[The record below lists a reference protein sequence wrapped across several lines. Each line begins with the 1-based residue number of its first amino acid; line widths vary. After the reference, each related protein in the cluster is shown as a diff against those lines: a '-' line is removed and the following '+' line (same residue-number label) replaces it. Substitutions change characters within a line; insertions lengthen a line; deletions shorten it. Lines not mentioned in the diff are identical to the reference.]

1 MKRLQVSGVV
11 LGLLAAA
18 LISGAAY
25 AQGFGHRGGHE
36 GLLPPMVGH
45 MVSRQQIR
53 SAIAADKTNLRNLH
67 SALKTARQQLEDDLI
82 AGNSAKAA
90 TDLQALE
97 TAHNN
102 MLAEKVK
109 LAQTIVA
116 SLSPAQRTQ
125 AAQFVTQWRSMQE
138 QQMQQ
143 RKQLFQQFGGAKD
156 GHDDNP

>member
-1 MKRLQVSGVV
+1 MKRLQVSAVV
-11 LGLLAAA
+11 IGLLAAA
-18 LISGAAY
+18 LISSLAY
-25 AQGFGHRGGHE
+25 AQGFGHRGGHQ
-36 GLLPPMVGH
+36 GLLPPMVTH

-82 AGNSAKAA
+82 AGNSSKTA

-116 SLSPAQRTQ
+116 NLSPAQRAQ
-125 AAQFVTQWRSMQE
+125 VAQFVTQWRSMQE

-143 RKQLFQQFGGAKD
+143 RKQLFQQFSGAK
-156 GHDDNP
+156 GGTDNP